1 MLQGK
6 SGGFNDSTSTRA
18 KNCLNYHNNDEDTDS
33 TTSTVIHEAA
43 TPPSLKIKRVDHYYS
58 RWSKGWKYKS
68 TSSSITIES
77 APLHRGDNDQWKD
90 YLFVIVR
97 KLTNNDGSEIK
108 VPTLKIVVKSEYIL
122 KACKDVIQSWP
133 GISWNSNPL
142 ELDPEIFLTFL
153 DEFVAYR
160 DNLASKTKRSDI
172 ETYVLQAVEVLLNCL
187 RTDYAHTI
195 ATINNLKAHGEITHD
210 LLYSILVPRSLFVAR
225 CAITGHYRLF
235 QLVSYT
241 KILNMDDKPCGT
253 RLDLESIDLV
263 DKPVSQTASPGRVH
277 TTVGITGFKGT
288 VKIQEMDV
296 YPLKFHPD
304 YEKLQVTILARAKKW
319 VSLIGVHHKEF
330 DGVAAVKVERRLIR
344 QTVRGRIMVDR
355 ATFRRFNPNYQYP
368 ESTRD
373 EIHVPTSPIEDYHP
387 NPGHRRRA
395 IPNGGQ
401 PVQSENEFSNGTLVY
416 SRQGPNEGFGQAN
429 EFTEEELLLTP
440 TTVYGFSLSDKLW
453 LEFDVERISDVQWNE
468 DAFANLV
475 LPEDRKQLLQSLVEA
490 HYHKLGFDDFI
501 KGKGQGLV
509 INLFGPPG
517 VGKTFSAEATSEH
530 VKQPLYL
537 IGAGDLGTTAANLD
551 TALER
556 VFEVATAWKAIVL
569 VDEADVFLEQRSLHD
584 LERNAMVAVFL
595 RHVEYY
601 RGILFLTTNRVKAFD
616 EAFLSRIHVALH
628 FHELSFESKVQVW
641 KAFMAKV
648 DAASCVTDD
657 QVRIL
662 AKRNVNGRQIKNA
675 ARTAQSLAIGRGEP
689 LALKHFLSTL
699 DAMDNFTTQ
708 FEAIRAEK
716 N

>member
-1 MLQGK
+1 MHRRFSSIVNPSRK
-6 SGGFNDSTSTRA
+6 ASSSRYDD
-18 KNCLNYHNNDEDTDS
+18 KDTDS
-33 TTSTVIHEAA
+33 TSSTIIHEAA
-43 TPPSLKIKRVDHYYS
+43 APPSLKIKRVDHYYS
-58 RWSKGWKYKS
+58 RWYKAWKYKN

-77 APLHRGDNDQWKD
+77 GSPLGRGDNDTWKD

-97 KLTNNDGSEIK
+97 KITNNDGSEIK
-108 VPTLKIVVKSEYIL
+108 EPTLKIVVKSEYIL
-122 KACKDVIQSWP
+122 KACKDVVRSWP
-133 GISWNSNPL
+133 GVSWHSNPL

-153 DEFVAYR
+153 DDFATYR
-160 DNLASKTKRSDI
+160 DDLASKAKRTDI
-172 ETYVLQAVEVLLNCL
+172 ETYVLQSVDVLLNFL
-187 RTDYAHTI
+187 RTDYANTI
-195 ATINNLKAHGEITHD
+195 STINNLKAHGEITSE

-225 CAITGHYRLF
+225 CAITGHDRLF
-235 QLVSYT
+235 KLVSYT
-241 KILNMDDKPCGT
+241 KMLNLDNKLCGT

-263 DKPVSQTASPGRVH
+263 DRPMSQMASPGKVH
-277 TTVGITGFKGT
+277 TVIGIPLFKGI
-288 VKIQEMDV
+288 VKIQELDV
-296 YPLKFHPD
+296 YPLKFHHES
-304 YEKLQVTILARAKKW
+304 EKLQEVVLARAKKW

-330 DGVAAVKVERRLIR
+330 DGVAAVKNERRLIR

-355 ATFRRFNPNYQYP
+355 DTFRRFNPNYKYP
-368 ESTRD
+368 ESSTR
-373 EIHVPTSPIEDYHP
+373 VPSPSAEDFP
-387 NPGHRRRA
+387 NRGHRFPP
-395 IPNGGQ
+395 IPVHNVDESQ
-401 PVQSENEFSNGTLVY
+401 QSGNEFFNG
-416 SRQGPNEGFGQAN
+416 QGT
-429 EFTEEELLLTP
+429 FTREELLLTP

-453 LEFDVERISDVQWNE
+453 LEFDVERISDVQWNQ

-475 LPEDRKQLLQSLVEA
+475 LPEDRKQLLRSLVEA
-490 HYHKLGFDDFI
+490 HHRKLGFDDFI

-530 VKQPLYL
+530 VRQPLYL

-551 TALER
+551 LALER

-628 FHELSFESKVQVW
+628 FHELPFESKIQVW
-641 KAFMAKV
+641 KAFIAKV
-648 DAASCVTDD
+648 GAASAVT
-657 QVRIL
+657 QEQLGIL

-689 LALKHFLSTL
+689 LSFKHFLSTL
-699 DAMDNFTTQ
+699 DAMDDFTTQ
-708 FEAIRAEK
+708 FEAIRAAGER